1 MQETEL
7 MAKKVI
13 VFLYFVPVAW
23 IVVGLF
29 LLVTSNYNVKT
40 STVYIARRH
49 FLEEENDNSTAV
61 SLPSHQF
68 DETDCC
74 ETLHIAIAVAG
85 RTRDTLLLLKSLL
98 LHRQSPLHLHF
109 VVPNDFI
116 GKVTAKFMTTW
127 KLPHLLFSVHD
138 ISSTGTFPGSMDFS
152 LFSKLFL
159 PRILPTDVER
169 VLYLDSQYI
178 IAGDVTELWKIAM
191 QKENRLLSLGIKM
204 VDSLCSGKPLIAL
217 FNLKVMRHNHW
228 VDEITQATNTSTSLC
243 KAMKG
248 IEYFKIPCEWDVDL
262 KASTE
267 DHTLSSVQYRAFRW
281 SVSNATDT
289 LPIGMYFKKLIEFI
303 SNYDG
308 LLLTYTPISHVRNRS
323 ISYDNNED
331 QEELLMKALEK
342 GNEKLMCNLLKK
354 QSKQVFRTLMYWYGD
369 PHYKPRNNFETT
381 MVTQLSLDRLRTFN
395 TLIKQWNGPI
405 SIAMYGTDADVAKF
419 SAFVSTFEVLNKRSN
434 VIVHIVFK
442 QGPFYPVNY
451 LRNIALGAVRTQYV
465 FLNDGDFIPVK
476 GLYNHLL
483 GQNKLIK
490 DKKTL
495 LVIPAFETSKFTL
508 KFPASKREL
517 LQQIRM
523 KLVSQFCVTC
533 AHKTHAPTNYRLWF
547 KARNPYQIEWAQ
559 HFEPYVVVRSDVARY
574 DERFMG
580 YGYNKVSQITELKAQ
595 GYRFMVIP
603 EAFIIHTPHP
613 PTIDKKIWEYKSFK
627 MCINS
632 IWEGFV
638 SEIKKKYGKD
648 CLKEK
653 KVNTMLVQ
661 RLK

>member
-1 MQETEL
+1 

-29 LLVTSNYNVKT
+29 LMVTGNFNVKT

-49 FLEEENDNSTAV
+49 FLEEENDQVLNSMV
-61 SLPSHQF
+61 SPSPSKV
-68 DETDCC
+68 DGTDCC
-74 ETLHIAIAVAG
+74 GTLHIAISVPG
-85 RTRDTLLLLKSLL
+85 RTTDTLLLLKSLL
-98 LHRQSPLHLHF
+98 LYRQSPLHLHF
-109 VVPNDFI
+109 VVPNDFV
-116 GKVTAKFMTTW
+116 GKVTTKLMTTW

-152 LFSKLFL
+152 LLSKLFL
-159 PRILPTDVER
+159 PSILPTDVKR
-169 VLYLDSQYI
+169 VLYLDTQYI
-178 IAGDVTELWKIAM
+178 IADDITELWKIAM
-191 QKENRLLSLGIKM
+191 QKENCLLSLGIKTL
-204 VDSLCSGKPLIAL
+204 DSLCSGKPLIAL
-217 FNLKVMRHNHW
+217 LNLEVMRHDHW
-228 VDEITQATNTSTSLC
+228 ADKIIQATNSSISLC
-243 KAMKG
+243 KAMK
-248 IEYFKIPCEWDVDL
+248 IKYFKIPCAWDADL
-262 KASTE
+262 KAGSE
-267 DHTLSSVQYRAFRW
+267 NHTSSSVQYKAFRW
-281 SVSNATDT
+281 SASNNTDMS
-289 LPIGMYFKKLIEFI
+289 MYFKKFIEFI
-303 SNYDG
+303 GNFDG
-308 LLLTYTPISHVRNRS
+308 SLLTYAPISHVRNRS
-323 ISYDNNED
+323 ISYDNYED
-331 QEELLMKALEK
+331 QEQLLMKALEK
-342 GNEKLMCNLLKK
+342 GNEKLMCNLLKN
-354 QSKQVFRTLMYWYGD
+354 QLKQVFRTLMHYYGD
-369 PHYKPRNNFETT
+369 PYYKPKNKLETT
-381 MVTQLSLDRLRTFN
+381 LVTQLSLDRLRTFN

-419 SAFVSTFEVLNKRSN
+419 SAFVSTFEVLFQRSN

-476 GLYNHLL
+476 GLFNYLL
-483 GQNKLIK
+483 DQNKLIMN
-490 DKKTL
+490 KKTL
-495 LVIPAFETSKFTL
+495 LVVPAFETSKFTL

-523 KLVSQFCVTC
+523 KLVSQFCVAC
-533 AHKTHAPTNYRLWF
+533 AHKTHAPTNYRTWF

-574 DERFMG
+574 DERFVG

-595 GYRFMVIP
+595 GYRFVVIP

-638 SEIKKKYGKD
+638 SEMKMKYGKN

-653 KVNTMLVQ
+653 KANPMFVQ
-661 RLK
+661 TIK